1 MVMES
6 QFMIIPNSVLQILK
20 EGEAVMS
27 HDQFYRKYTCYL
39 NRKNVKILH
48 EIIVTSI
55 EE

>member
-1 MVMES
+1 MAIES

-27 HDQFYRKYTCYL
+27 HDHFYHKYTCYL
-39 NRKNVKILH
+39 NRKNVKMLH
-48 EIIVTSI
+48 AIIVRSI